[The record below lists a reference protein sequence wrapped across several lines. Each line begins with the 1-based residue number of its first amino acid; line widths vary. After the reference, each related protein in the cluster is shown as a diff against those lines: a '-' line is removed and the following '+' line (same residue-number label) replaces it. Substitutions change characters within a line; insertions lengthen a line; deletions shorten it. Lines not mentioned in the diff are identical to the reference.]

1 MCLSLLGTWRDGDAA
16 AQWQPGKSTI
26 LSVLISI
33 QAMIFTEDP
42 WRNEPAYTSAVGTMA
57 DIRARRYVEKIQPQ
71 IVTAGMLNWLTQ
83 PRHRYGIWQ
92 KEIRAHFKYN
102 KANILAKVDKWANEN
117 PVLRFRGIVQE
128 LKLAIEDINR
138 R

>member
-1 MCLSLLGTWRDGDAA
+1 
-16 AQWQPGKSTI
+16 
-26 LSVLISI
+26 
-33 QAMIFTEDP
+33 MIFTEDP

-92 KEIRAHFKYN
+92 KVIRAHFKYN

-117 PVLRFRGIVQE
+117 PVLKFRGIVQE